1 MFSKSMRSKRCGFT
15 LIEMM
20 VVLAIIGLLTAA
32 VAVGVRRARDKGRI
46 TTAEMEI
53 QNIVQGLEAFNT
65 ETARYPSNEEGL
77 DVLLQKIGGLAPILN
92 KKGSLDDPWGKPY
105 MYRVTVDEEE
115 PFEVSSGGMDGVA
128 GTPDDISNLSIE

>member
-92 KKGSLDDPWGKPY
+92 KKGRLDDPWGKPY